1 MTQKEL
7 FAILKTIGLPITYYQ
22 WDAPPAL
29 PYLVYLMTDTDNF
42 GADNKVYVGAT
53 GYNIELYSNKKDPAS
68 ELPVEEVLNNND
80 IFWDKTEVYID
91 TEKMFQVTYSI
102 TI

>member
-1 MTQKEL
+1 MTQAEL

-22 WDAPPAL
+22 WETPPAL
-29 PYLVYLMTDTDNF
+29 PYLVYLMTDTANF
-42 GADNKVYVGAT
+42 GADNKVYTGAT
-53 GYNIELYSNKKDPAS
+53 NYNIELYANKKDPAS
-68 ELPVEEVLNNND
+68 EKLVEGLLNSND

-91 TEKMFQVTYSI
+91 TERMFQVTYSI

>member
-1 MTQKEL
+1 MTQTEL

-22 WDAPPAL
+22 WETPPAL

-42 GADNKVYVGAT
+42 GADNKVYAGAT
-53 GYNIELYSNKKDPAS
+53 NYSIELYTNKKDHVT
-68 ELPVEEVLNNND
+68 ELLVEGLFNSNE

-91 TEKMFQVTYSI
+91 AEKMFQVTYSI

>member
-1 MTQKEL
+1 MATL
-7 FAILKTIGLPITYYQ
+7 FSLLKAIGLPVTYYQ
-22 WDAPPAL
+22 WETPPSL

-42 GADNKVYVGAT
+42 GADNKVYAGAT
-53 GYNIELYSNKKDPAS
+53 NYNIELYSNKKDPTS
-68 ELPVEEVLNNND
+68 EKLVEGLLNSNE

-91 TEKMFQVTYSI
+91 SEKMFQVTYSI